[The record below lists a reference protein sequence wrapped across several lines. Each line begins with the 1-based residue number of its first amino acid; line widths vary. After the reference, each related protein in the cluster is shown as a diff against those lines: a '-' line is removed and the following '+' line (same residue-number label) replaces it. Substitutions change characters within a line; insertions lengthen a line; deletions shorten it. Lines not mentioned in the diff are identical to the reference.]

1 MNNITLLI
9 HGPYGDNILELIYKN
24 LSKSKL
30 KVNKI
35 IFVIYKFEKEKYLK
49 VINLFKNYNIETVF
63 IKDLINPGFANVNRQ
78 IYSVN
83 EGLKLCEDKDFVVKL
98 RNDQCV
104 NFIKLFNIIKK
115 YKLFLDTEDKKVL
128 TTCSF
133 SRKDRLYHPSD
144 MFLCAYG
151 KALKNY
157 YKINL
162 QKYTELDT
170 KLRIRKL
177 YEESNKTLK
186 FNPISAESIL
196 FKNYII
202 NNGWIIKNTQEDS
215 HKAIK
220 EFIYI
225 INTWNIDLI
234 WSKKRTNMFGE
245 NAIILPHYFTT
256 APFQGAPIE
265 KHECYLQHE
274 IFKTIP
280 TLKDIFYINLSKF
293 VWFMW
298 TNNNDGLFK
307 NLEEYDSKNISFLER
322 IFSMFRNEN
331 RLIINILFFRIA
343 LKI

>member
-1 MNNITLLI
+1 MPLIFDTNYTLFS
-9 HGPYGDNILELIYKN
+9 P
-24 LSKSKL
+24 
-30 KVNKI
+30 KI
-35 IFVIYKFEKEKYLK
+35 KRRNEFFYKF
-49 VINLFKNYNIETVF
+49 
-63 IKDLINPGFANVNRQ
+63 
-78 IYSVN
+78 
-83 EGLKLCEDKDFVVKL
+83 
-98 RNDQCV
+98 
-104 NFIKLFNIIKK
+104 
-115 YKLFLDTEDKKVL
+115 FL
-128 TTCSF
+128 
-133 SRKDRLYHPSD
+133 Y
-144 MFLCAYG
+144 
-151 KALKNY
+151 
-157 YKINL
+157 
-162 QKYTELDT
+162 
-170 KLRIRKL
+170 
-177 YEESNKTLK
+177 
-186 FNPISAESIL
+186 

-202 NNGWIIKNTQEDS
+202 NKGWIIKNTQEDS